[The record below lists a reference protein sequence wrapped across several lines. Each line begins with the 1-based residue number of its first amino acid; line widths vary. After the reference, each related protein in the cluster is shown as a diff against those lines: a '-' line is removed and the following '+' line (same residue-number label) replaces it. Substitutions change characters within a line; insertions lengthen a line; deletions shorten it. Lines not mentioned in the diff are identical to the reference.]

1 MIVGFLCLA
10 LAGGVVLTYAYDR
23 DASLFMRLC
32 AGIFIGTI
40 VQALVCLVL
49 ASAFSLNVFTV
60 WAATLA
66 SALPL
71 ALFGRESYRA
81 RFLKD
86 LERGVSS
93 LKRLATLRAPGRR
106 LMIIA
111 LFGLVTLLFWFFF
124 KRAIYETPEGLFTG
138 VDNNYLDLT
147 VHIGIVSGFVYGDNF
162 PPIHP
167 HFAGARLAY
176 PFLIDF
182 MTAMLMVAGGLSM
195 AAAML
200 LQNMLFSL
208 AMVGVLYRWAREL
221 TRDRLAALLS
231 LVLILLHGG
240 VGWVMLVDEMRR
252 ARAGDGVL
260 ALLGNLTHNYTVL
273 WGEGWGE
280 ILRFGNSLTTLF
292 LPQRSFLLGLPVFI
306 IVWTFWWQLFR
317 DDAEQLGRGTR
328 ARAEQNSDPRQSRAQ
343 LMRMMAAGAVA
354 GLLPLAHAHSFLALM
369 GIGGCLALLTG
380 RWRLWIAFFA
390 TAGCLAAPQI
400 LWVTW
405 GSATH
410 AQRFAQWHVGWMKGD
425 QNFFL
430 FWFMNTGLF
439 IPLLVAALIFAARRR
454 VVPKALLIF
463 YLPFLLC
470 FIVPNL
476 MKLAPWE
483 FDNLKVLFYWYVASV
498 PLVALLLTRMF
509 RIRSFFWRAAAGALT
524 LSLVLAGCLDVWRVL
539 SGTQQYEEYDQAG
552 LDLAELI
559 KEATPPRALILN
571 APVHN
576 HPVLLAGRRSTLGHA
591 ETVWTHGIDSEQR
604 RNDVY
609 RIYEGAPDAD
619 KMLAELGVEY
629 AVVGPIERE
638 HIAELDEEFF
648 SRYRLIG
655 EAGGSRLY
663 EINPI
668 TKQP

>member
-1 MIVGFLCLA
+1 MLFLIICAALLGGTLLTYTYDKEASLWERLCAGAILGSTIMGLVCLA
-10 LAGGVVLTYAYDR
+10 LA
-23 DASLFMRLC
+23 SLFGLS
-32 AGIFIGTI
+32 F
-40 VQALVCLVL
+40 VSVAL
-49 ASAFSLNVFTV
+49 
-60 WAATLA
+60 AALTL
-66 SALPL
+66 ALPL
-71 ALFGRESYRA
+71 LLLRGASYRMLVRA
-81 RFLKD
+81 D
-86 LERGVSS
+86 LRQAQRAISS
-93 LKRLATLRAPGRR
+93 LRLGYRQLAKL
-106 LMIIA
+106 A
-111 LFGLVTLLFWFFF
+111 LCLLTVAFFYCF
-124 KRAIYETPEGLFTG
+124 FRQAVYETPAGLFTG

-182 MTAMLMVAGGLSM
+182 MTAMLMVAGGISM
-195 AAAML
+195 SAAML
-200 LQNMLFSL
+200 LQNMVFSL
-208 AMVGVLYRWAREL
+208 AMVGILYRWAKEL
-221 TRDRLAALLS
+221 TRDRLAALLA
-231 LVLILLHGG
+231 LGLILFYGG
-240 VGWVMLVDEMRR
+240 VGWVMLVDEIRQSL
-252 ARAGDGVL
+252 AVDGNGVL
-260 ALLGNLTHNYTVL
+260 ALLGNLSHNYTVL

-292 LPQRSFLLGLPVFI
+292 LPQRSFLLGLPIFI
-306 IVWTFWWQLFR
+306 VVWTIWWQLFR
-317 DDAEQLGRGTR
+317 DDAEQLGRKR
-328 ARAEQNSDPRQSRAQ
+328 EPRVERDIDSQQSREQ
-343 LMRMMAAGAVA
+343 TVRMMAAGAVA

-369 GIGGCLALLTG
+369 GMGGCLALLTR

-390 TAGCLAAPQI
+390 VAICLAAPQI

-405 GSATH
+405 GSSTQ

-425 QNFFL
+425 QNFLL
-430 FWFMNTGLF
+430 FWFKNTGLF
-439 IPLLVAALIFAARRR
+439 IPLLIAALVLAVRGR
-454 VVPKALLIF
+454 VVPKALLVF

-483 FDNLKVLFYWYVASV
+483 FDNIKVLFYWYVASV
-498 PLVALLLTRMF
+498 PLVALLLTHML
-509 RIRSFFWRAAAGALT
+509 RSRNFLWRAFAGALT

-539 SGTQQYEEYDQAG
+539 SGTQKFEEYDQAG

-559 KEATPPRALILN
+559 REATPPRAVILN

-576 HPVLLAGRRSTLGHA
+576 HPVLLAGRRSTLGMA

-619 KMLAELGVEY
+619 KMLTQLGVQY

-638 HIAELDEEFF
+638 RIPELDEQFF
-648 SRYRLIG
+648 SRFRLIG

-663 EINPI
+663 EVNPL